1 MNHESRAWL
10 VAALFTCAVV
20 ASDAHAQ
27 AVQAVH
33 DADVGVRF
41 NMPKDWQWRSRQSDV
56 FVNCAPK
63 IESRPGMP
71 GCYFTVQKHR
81 LAQGQVAITD
91 ADRAKWKAWTVS
103 DGMRFFVSARDL
115 KVAGYPAYEVVVK
128 QGREKGAAAGP
139 RVFVLIP
146 QHGVIDAWLYA
157 HWNDEDQT
165 RRIEP
170 AFRAALE
177 SLTPAK

>member
-1 MNHESRAWL
+1 MSGRL
-10 VAALFTCAVV
+10 VFCMAALLLTSGVLAN
-20 ASDAHAQ
+20 DARAQ
-27 AVQAVH
+27 AGQMVE

-41 NMPKDWQWRSRQSDV
+41 TIPKDWEWRSRQRDI

-71 GCYFTVQKHR
+71 GCFFTVQKHKI
-81 LAQGQVAITD
+81 AQGQSAITD
-91 ADRAKWKAWTVS
+91 ADRAKWKSWTVA
-103 DGMRFFVSARDL
+103 DGMRPLVSTRDL
-115 KVAGYPAYEVVVK
+115 RVAGFPAHEVIVE
-128 QGREKGAAAGP
+128 QGKERGAAAGP

-157 HWNDEDQT
+157 HWKDEDQT
-165 RRIEP
+165 RRMEP

-177 SLTPAK
+177 SLGPAK